1 MCGSRRKCLVRLCT
15 LGIVD
20 FVASILRYARI
31 IDVALLT
38 VRVDINQEVKML
50 VPPESCSV
58 L

>member
-1 MCGSRRKCLVRLCT
+1 M
-15 LGIVD
+15 GIVD